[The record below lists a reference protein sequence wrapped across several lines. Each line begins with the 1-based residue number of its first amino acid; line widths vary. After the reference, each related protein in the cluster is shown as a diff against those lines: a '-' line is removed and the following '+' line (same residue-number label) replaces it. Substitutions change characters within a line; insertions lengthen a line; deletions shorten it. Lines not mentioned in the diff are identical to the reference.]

1 MEKFSLSFMFQ
12 VHGSLNPTRIGW
24 GGEGCFRSPSQGLH
38 MILLH
43 NQWGRRYCCSCVPRL
58 LRKLNKNF
66 SCIMYPKY
74 HHFQYMIYIENKKQK
89 TKNFSCSESSSPI
102 WLPCYRRKRKRQASV
117 RLPEASWSP
126 SQAGGQD
133 AAPNPA
139 PCAPLQAALQPSPP
153 FGIGLRMFRAMWE
166 DASSQARL

>member
-89 TKNFSCSESSSPI
+89 TSPAVDPLLPSGCHVTGGNANVRPPCVSQRPPGHPARREARTLPPI
-102 WLPCYRRKRKRQASV
+102 PPHAPLCKLPCGLL
-117 RLPEASWSP
+117 LPSA
-126 SQAGGQD
+126 
-133 AAPNPA
+133 
-139 PCAPLQAALQPSPP
+139 
-153 FGIGLRMFRAMWE
+153 
-166 DASSQARL
+166 